1 VAKEPVNHCECL
13 LGVLFHDHSEVDF
26 SLRQSA
32 AESVGVVL
40 VSAVDERVA

>member
-1 VAKEPVNHCECL
+1 MAKEPLHHCECL
-13 LGVLFHDHSEVDF
+13 LRVLLHDRSEVDF